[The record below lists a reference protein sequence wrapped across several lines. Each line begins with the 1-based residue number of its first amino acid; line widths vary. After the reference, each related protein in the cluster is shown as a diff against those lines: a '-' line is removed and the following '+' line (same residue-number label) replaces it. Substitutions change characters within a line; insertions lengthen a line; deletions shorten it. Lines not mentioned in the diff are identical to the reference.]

1 MTNSKEII
9 ITVDKIDAGSRLD
22 IFISK
27 LPEIDSRSLSQKIIK
42 NNLVQHQQT
51 KNILKISYTVKENDI
66 FIIQIPTKK
75 IDNSL
80 KPWAGELNIVFEDE
94 HLAVINKQSGIAVHP
109 SIGHEQ
115 HTLVNLLLHHC
126 HSLSMGFNEERP
138 GIVHRIDLQTSGL
151 LVIAKNNKSHAFLA
165 EQFKN
170 KTTHRKYW
178 ALVFGQPY
186 PPQGSMISWLK
197 RDPRN
202 RKKFASITKNKKK
215 EIAVVSSNSPLITP
229 LVNSEKERSKTSD
242 SAKSN
247 AKEAITHYT
256 TLKEHSCGVS
266 LIECQLQTGR
276 THQIRVHMS
285 EKGHSILGDTLYGR
299 PNRWKA
305 IQDLPLQNL
314 AKSLDRLALCAYQL
328 GFVHPVT
335 KKELM
340 FNIGVPENLKDLM
353 EKLEFSK
360 LIS

>member
-9 ITVDKIDAGSRLD
+9 IRANEVDAGLRLD

-27 LPEIDSRSLSQKIIK
+27 LPEVDSRSLSQKIIK
-42 NNLVQHQQT
+42 NNLVKNKNT
-51 KNILKISYTVKENDI
+51 KQIVKTSYIVKENDT
-66 FIIQIPTKK
+66 FIIQIPIQKV
-75 IDNSL
+75 DNSL
-80 KPWAGELNIVFEDE
+80 KPWAGELDIVFEDD
-94 HLAVINKQSGIAVHP
+94 HLAVVNKQSGIAVHP
-109 SIGHEQ
+109 SIGHEK

-178 ALVFGQPY
+178 ALIFGQAQPS
-186 PPQGSMISWLK
+186 QGSVISWLK

-202 RKKFASITKNKKK
+202 RKKFASITKNIKK
-215 EIAVVSSNSPLITP
+215 EIAVVSSDSPLITP
-229 LVNSEKERSKTSD
+229 LINSDKERNILDPKKSK
-242 SAKSN
+242 AKQ
-247 AKEAITHYT
+247 AITHYK

-285 EKGHSILGDTLYGR
+285 EKGNSILGDTLYGR

-305 IQDLPLQNL
+305 IQDLPIQNL
-314 AKSLDRLALCAYQL
+314 TKNLDRLALCAYEL
-328 GFVHPVT
+328 GFIHPAT
-335 KKELM
+335 KKKLM
-340 FNIGVPENLKDLM
+340 FKIDVPENLT
-353 EKLEFSK
+353 E
-360 LIS
+360 LITELGFVELVK